1 MKTGLDNLSH
11 SKTPQ
16 SKVER
21 LQIKVCGMRD
31 SANIRSLLTLKPD
44 FIGFIFY
51 EKSKRYVGSHLDAN
65 IINAIPSTTK
75 KVGVFVDSPEK
86 EVLEAV
92 VKYKLDY
99 VQLHGNESIEY
110 CKSLNRNGIK
120 IIKAI
125 SITNV
130 FDFGNLLIFEGII
143 DFFLFDTA
151 TPQKGGSGI
160 VFDWL
165 ILERYKGTIPF
176 FLAGG
181 IDEFNINEAK
191 KLKHKQLYALDLNS
205 KFEIEPGIKD
215 TAKLKQT
222 LS

>member
-11 SKTPQ
+11 SKMQQP
-16 SKVER
+16 KVER
-21 LQIKVCGMRD
+21 LQIKVCGMLD
-31 SANIRSLLTLKPD
+31 SANILSLLALKPD

-51 EKSKRYVGSHLDAN
+51 EESKRYVGSDLDVN
-65 IINAIPSTTK
+65 SINEIPSTTQ

-86 EVLEAV
+86 EVLEIVA
-92 VKYKLDY
+92 KYKLDY
-99 VQLHGNESIEY
+99 IQLHGNESIEY
-110 CKSLNRNGIK
+110 CKNIKSKGIK

-125 SITNV
+125 SITNA
-130 FDFGNLLIFEGII
+130 FDFGNLEIFEGII

-160 VFDWL
+160 VFDWS
-165 ILERYKGTIPF
+165 ILERYVGPIPF

-181 IDEFNINEAK
+181 IDEFNIIEAK

-215 TAKLKQT
+215 IDKLKQA